1 MTTKNRIFALIASG
15 LVFIMFS
22 ELPDENKEKLKSMLS
37 VLLLDYMKETVV
49 ENSPQNK
56 QFSKLIRKG
65 IK

>member
-15 LVFIMFS
+15 LVFITIC
-22 ELPDENKEKLKSMLS
+22 ELSDEDKERLKSMLS